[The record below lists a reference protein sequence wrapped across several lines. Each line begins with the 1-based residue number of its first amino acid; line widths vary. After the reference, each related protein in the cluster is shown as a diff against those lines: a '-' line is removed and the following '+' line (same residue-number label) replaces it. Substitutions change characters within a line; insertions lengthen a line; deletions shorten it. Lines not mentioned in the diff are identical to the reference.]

1 MAARMPEIRT
11 TSTIGRYLSWFRSTN
26 YKLMACSM
34 IQSSRTPV
42 KVQALGVCDNCQCSP
57 HLDQFVHTYLR
68 AEATYT
74 TRSCSD
80 VCPNCSANSRAS
92 SLRPSGPMACS
103 RRRQSPSTRP
113 APCWSSGHLFSPFL
127 TWLRGSTRL
136 CRLRRGSPWQASPRL
151 RSLLRA

>member
-1 MAARMPEIRT
+1 MSEIRT

-42 KVQALGVCDNCQCSP
+42 KVQALGVCDNCQNSH

-68 AEATYT
+68 AEATYI

-92 SLRPSGPMACS
+92 SLPPSEPMACL
-103 RRRQSPSTRP
+103 RRRQWPSTRR
-113 APCWSSGHLFSPFL
+113 APCWSSGHICSL